1 MHMNQK
7 KRQGKR
13 QSKEGNQGNGKEKSR
28 VLFVINT
35 LGYGGAERAML
46 DLFGVLD
53 PSQYEIFLYV
63 LTNQGE
69 LVQELPE
76 YVTLLNPNFQPCSV
90 LTKQGRRELMHLV
103 LRAGVKKGMFIRRAP
118 YLMKNLVRM
127 KKNGWIQADKLCW
140 RILSDAA
147 PHFSTEYDLAVAYL
161 EGGSTYYVADHV
173 RAKKKAAFVH
183 IDYGRAGY
191 CRELDLDCYTKFDR
205 IFAVSK
211 EVQTHFTEVY
221 PELAF
226 QTDVFENRI
235 NPTRINRLAME
246 PGGFD
251 DGFEGFRI
259 LTVGRLTA
267 QKSYDVAIGAMA
279 LLKEKPEEK
288 PEEKSMP
295 VRWYVLGEGELRST
309 IEQWIKEKGLEKDF
323 ILLGVKKNPFPYY
336 RMADLYVHATAF
348 EGKSIAIR
356 EAQVLGKPV
365 IAADCSGN
373 REQIEDGEDGILC
386 QLTPQ
391 AVSEA
396 IRWMISHPQKRS
408 EFGKKAQEKA
418 ARQTQGIE
426 KFQSLIES

>member
-7 KRQGKR
+7 KKQRKKQ
-13 QSKEGNQGNGKEKSR
+13 NKEKSR

-46 DLFGVLD
+46 NLFGALD

-69 LVQELPE
+69 LAQELPE
-76 YVTLLNPNFQPCSV
+76 HVTLLNQNFHPYSV

-103 LRAGVKKGMFIRRAP
+103 LRSGVKKGMFIRRAP

-127 KKNGWIQADKLCW
+127 KKAGWIQADKLSW

-191 CRELDLDCYTKFDR
+191 CRDLDQDCYQKFDR

-211 EVQTHFTEVY
+211 EVQTHFLEVY

-226 QTDVFENRI
+226 KTDVFENRI
-235 NPTRINRLAME
+235 NPKRINRLAME

-279 LLKEKPEEK
+279 LLKEMRK
-288 PEEKSMP
+288 EKSMP

-373 REQIEDGEDGILC
+373 REQIEDGVDGMLC
-386 QLTPQ
+386 ELTPQ

-396 IRWMISHPQKRS
+396 IRWMISHPQKQS
-408 EFGKKAQEKA
+408 EYGKKAQEKA
-418 ARQTQGIE
+418 VRQTQGIE